1 MDINHPSPRLKR
13 YKLMRI
19 DQDKIDETVLAVLLL
34 TLHDERRVWKNISW
48 DVLDNLQTKGYIFNS
63 KNKSKS
69 IMLSEKG
76 LKKAE
81 EVFEKLF
88 KSGDLITGV

>member
-1 MDINHPSPRLKR
+1 
-13 YKLMRI
+13 MRF

-48 DVLDNLQTKGYIFNS
+48 DVLDNLQTKGYVFDS

-88 KSGDLITGV
+88 KSGDSITWV